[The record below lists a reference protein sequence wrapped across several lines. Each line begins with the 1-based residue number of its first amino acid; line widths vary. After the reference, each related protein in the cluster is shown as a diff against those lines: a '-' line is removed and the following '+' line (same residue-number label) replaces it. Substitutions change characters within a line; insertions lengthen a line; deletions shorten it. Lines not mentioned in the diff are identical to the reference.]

1 MASKQYV
8 TEQGKPIYA
17 MTAQFATTAEVYHAA
32 ELVRD
37 AGFTKWDVYAPF
49 PIHGIDEAMGV
60 KRTILPL
67 LVGAAAATGVFLGYL
82 MQNWMSFDYQM
93 VVQGKPVGSVTGSG
107 GWESFVPITFEIGV
121 LLSAFTSLFGMLALN
136 GLPRHHHPLMK
147 RDWFLRCSDDQF
159 AVCIESADP
168 KFDPKAVRSLFEQ
181 AKGFNLDVVED
192 D

>member
-1 MASKQYV
+1 
-8 TEQGKPIYA
+8 
-17 MTAQFATTAEVYHAA
+17 
-32 ELVRD
+32 
-37 AGFTKWDVYAPF
+37 
-49 PIHGIDEAMGV
+49 
-60 KRTILPL
+60 
-67 LVGAAAATGVFLGYL
+67 

-136 GLPRHHHPLMK
+136 GLPRHHHPLMT